1 MDAELTGIATLQ
13 LAPRSPAGPWLELLA
28 LTLLAAWMLVSTA
41 ARAADEALACPAA
54 DAGAAPGNIA
64 REVQPSALLFTRP
77 ESTVPAAKRTLRG
90 LYVSARDA
98 YEMVQEDPAKVLF
111 IDVRTRAELQFI
123 GAPALIDANVPFM
136 LQADPPQ
143 WDEATSSLKLVIN
156 PQFVDRIAYRMTSK
170 GLPSDAPIV
179 LICQAGVRAARAAD
193 MLTRAGF
200 ATVYVV
206 IDGFEGDPVAD
217 GADRGMRLVNGW
229 RNAGLPWSTRLD
241 RSRMD
246 GVE

>member
-1 MDAELTGIATLQ
+1 MRDIANLEL
-13 LAPRSPAGPWLELLA
+13 PPPWSRARQWLDLLA
-28 LTLLAAWMLVSTA
+28 LTLLAAWLLVSTVA
-41 ARAADEALACPAA
+41 HASDEALACPAA
-54 DAGAAPGNIA
+54 GAADASAAGNIA
-64 REVQPSALLFTRP
+64 REVQASEPLFTRP

-98 YEMVQEDPAKVLF
+98 YDMVQEDPARVLF
-111 IDVRTRAELQFI
+111 VDVRTRAELQFI

-143 WDEATSSLKLVIN
+143 WDEATSSLKLAVN
-156 PQFVDRIAYRMTSK
+156 PQFVDRIAYRMTRK
-170 GLPSDAPIV
+170 GLANDAPII

-200 ATVYVV
+200 ANVYTV
-206 IDGFEGDPVAD
+206 IDGFEGDPAAD